1 MPSPAHPGK
10 DDRRAAAK
18 AAADALRAKQAKDA
32 ARQRTIAVSAL
43 VVLLVAVGVAVAVI
57 LNTGKTSSTAT
68 ADQVTPA
75 AVSAHGGLVFDTA
88 GLLTPPADQV
98 GAGADG
104 ATGTVDDVVWPHGL
118 AATGGP
124 VVVSVYFD
132 FMCPWCGYFEQ
143 TQGPKLDVLRAAGA
157 VVIDSHPVAILDYA
171 SSGSNFSTRAAGAAM
186 AVADGDPTHYF
197 AFVEAMMA
205 KDVQPAENTVGLSDA
220 QIVEI
225 ARGVGVP
232 QTVLDEIAAGAY
244 QDYAAKATDLASQ
257 DLGSLHTPTILIN
270 GQTLTIDWTQDS
282 ALEAAIQAAAQA

>member
-10 DDRRAAAK
+10 DDRRAQAK
-18 AAADALRAKQAKDA
+18 AAADALRAKQVKDA

-43 VVLLVAVGVAVAVI
+43 VVLLVVVGVAVAVI
-57 LNTGKTSSTAT
+57 LNTGKSSSTAT

-75 AVSAHGGLVFDTA
+75 AASAHGGLVFDTA

-104 ATGTVDDVVWPHGL
+104 ATGTADDVVWPHGL
-118 AATGGP
+118 AASGGP

-132 FMCPWCGYFEQ
+132 FMCPWCGVFEQ
-143 TQGPKLDVLRAAGA
+143 TQGPKLDVLRAGGV
-157 VVIDSHPVAILDYA
+157 VVIDSHPVAILDRY
-171 SSGSNFSTRAAGAAM
+171 SSGTQYSSRAAAAAM

-197 AFVEAMMA
+197 VFVEALMA
-205 KDVQPAENTVGLSDA
+205 KDVQPAENSTGLTDA
-220 QIVEI
+220 SIVAI
-225 ARGVGVP
+225 AKGVGVP
-232 QTVLDEIAAGAY
+232 QAVLDQISSGAY
-244 QDYAAKATDLASQ
+244 LDYAAKATDLASQ

-270 GQTLTIDWTQDS
+270 GQELTIDWTQNG